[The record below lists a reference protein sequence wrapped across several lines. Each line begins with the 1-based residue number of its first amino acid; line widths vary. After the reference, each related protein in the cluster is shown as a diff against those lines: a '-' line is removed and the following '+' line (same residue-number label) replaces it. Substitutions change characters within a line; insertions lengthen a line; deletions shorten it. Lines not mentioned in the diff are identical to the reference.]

1 MVSFAEPARL
11 SFIFDAEDREQWQ
24 KSSAILQR
32 MALHKR
38 LHIAAMPLLQ
48 LAGGVNQATTKHQ
61 HPALRATDILRQTQ
75 RIA

>member
-1 MVSFAEPARL
+1 M
-11 SFIFDAEDREQWQ
+11 QT
-24 KSSAILQR
+24 KSQIMDKAQMERSLQR